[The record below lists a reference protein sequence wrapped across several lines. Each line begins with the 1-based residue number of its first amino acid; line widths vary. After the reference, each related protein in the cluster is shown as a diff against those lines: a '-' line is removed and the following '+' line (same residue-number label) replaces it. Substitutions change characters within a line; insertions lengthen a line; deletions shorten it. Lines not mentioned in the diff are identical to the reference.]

1 MHIQFRTILSLA
13 LASFMIAN
21 PAFAQ
26 SIELSPVQ
34 NLLQG
39 IVDTIT
45 GPLGIVIG
53 TLALIGVFLLALWH
67 PRLPPSPLGT
77 RCHCRHR
84 TLAPTIV
91 TAIWGA

>member
-13 LASFMIAN
+13 LASLMIAN

-26 SIELSPVQ
+26 SIDLSPVQ

-53 TLALIGVFLLALWH
+53 TLRDFTAFLCGPATGSDQAVLSFRQRAQQ
-67 PRLPPSPLGT
+67 
-77 RCHCRHR
+77 
-84 TLAPTIV
+84 
-91 TAIWGA
+91 

>member
-1 MHIQFRTILSLA
+1 MHIHFRTILSLA
-13 LASFMIAN
+13 LASLMIAN
-21 PAFAQ
+21 PALAQ
-26 SIELSPVQ
+26 SIDLSPVQ

-53 TLALIGVFLLALWH
+53 TFALIGVLLSWLFGILDFRQALWV
-67 PRLPPSPLGT
+67 LVAIAGIAA
-77 RCHCRHR
+77 
-84 TLAPTIV
+84 APTIV

>member
-13 LASFMIAN
+13 LASLMIAN
-21 PAFAQ
+21 PALAQ
-26 SIELSPVQ
+26 SIDLSPVQ

-53 TLALIGVFLLALWH
+53 TLSIGHICEENVCAKIRHQFAPRGMARLRDKGNWWLI
-67 PRLPPSPLGT
+67 LGMD
-77 RCHCRHR
+77 
-84 TLAPTIV
+84 
-91 TAIWGA
+91 

>member
-1 MHIQFRTILSLA
+1 MHTHFRTILSLA
-13 LASFMIAN
+13 LASLMIAN

-26 SIELSPVQ
+26 SIDLSPVQ

-53 TLALIGVFLLALWH
+53 TPSA
-67 PRLPPSPLGT
+67 RLRTMAKRWFCVSRL
-77 RCHCRHR
+77 CR
-84 TLAPTIV
+84 
-91 TAIWGA
+91 GARGRPM

>member
-13 LASFMIAN
+13 LASLMIAN

-26 SIELSPVQ
+26 SIDLSPVQ

-45 GPLGIVIG
+45 GPLGIDIG
-53 TLALIGVFLLALWH
+53 TLALIGVCSSPGSSASSTSAKPSSFW
-67 PRLPPSPLGT
+67 SPLQAS
-77 RCHCRHR
+77 RPHR
-84 TLAPTIV
+84 PS
-91 TAIWGA
+91 